1 MTTHMNR
8 IALLTTSLAL
18 AACTTTPDDCASA
31 AQVWTNCIGGVPA
44 GFADACA
51 ANPSMADEITAQS
64 CDGLKMLDSDGK
76 ADGGSLF
83 SNWDT
88 PVQPDNFSEVSTG
101 IYRGAHIM
109 SNAKLKFLMESPRSV
124 QTLLDLEIY
133 NPEEKWEEALAK
145 WNDVRWVQKGFRWNV
160 TYSAEFIDDILATI
174 DDPANHPIYVHCY
187 YGDDRTGMIIALY
200 RVVYENWAPVDAF
213 HEWKAHMPGA
223 NRCAGFSELNGMF
236 NRKVAALATATGDP
250 RYDFQIDT
258 PNCASQ

>member
-1 MTTHMNR
+1 MSR
-8 IALLTTSLAL
+8 SALLALTLAVSACSSTSD
-18 AACTTTPDDCASA
+18 TCATA
-31 AQVWTNCIGGVPA
+31 DQVWTDCTGAVPA

-51 ANPSMADEITAQS
+51 ANPALADQVTAQT
-64 CDGLKMLDSDGK
+64 CDGLKMLSADGK

-83 SNWDT
+83 SGWDT
-88 PVQPDNFSEVSTG
+88 PQQPNNFSEVSDG

-109 SNAKLKFLMESPRSV
+109 TESKLKFLTEAPREV
-124 QTLLDLEIY
+124 KTLLDLEIY
-133 NPEEKWEEALAK
+133 NPEEEWEEALAGMNHVA
-145 WNDVRWVQKGFRWNV
+145 WIQKGFRWNI

-223 NRCAGFSELNGMF
+223 NRCAGFAELNGMF
-236 NRKVAALATATGDP
+236 NRKVSSLAQATGDA